1 MTRIDGHT
9 YLIGL
14 MAYPI
19 RHSMSPTMHNT
30 AFEKLDL
37 NNVYLAFDIDSDRL
51 AKGVE
56 SIRTLDMRGINVSM
70 PNKQNI
76 IQYLDE
82 LDISAELNHAVNTVV
97 NDNGVLTGYTTD
109 GIGFVTDLKKKGHDV
124 KGKKMVVVGAGGAGT
139 PIATQ
144 SALDGLSEIKIF
156 NRPDSHWDSAQHN
169 VDIINERTD
178 CKATLHDVTN
188 DDEFKDALA
197 WADIYCDATGVG
209 MKPLEDMSLVNDPS
223 WFKPDLVVYDTVY
236 APRETKLM
244 HIARQAGVKHVYN
257 GLGMMIEQGA
267 ASFKLW
273 TGQDMPIADVE
284 KAISEKD
291 AKTNETSHD

>member
-30 AFEKLDL
+30 AFEELGL
-37 NNVYLAFDIDSDRL
+37 NYAYLAFDIDGDHL
-51 AKGVE
+51 KDGVQA
-56 SIRTLDMRGINVSM
+56 IRTLEMRGANISM

-76 IQYLDE
+76 IPHLDK
-82 LDISAELNHAVNTVV
+82 LDISAKMNQAVNTVV

-109 GIGFVTDLKKKGHDV
+109 GVGFVNDLKRKGHDV
-124 KGKKMVVVGAGGAGT
+124 SGQKMVVVGAGGAGT

-156 NRPDSHWDSAQHN
+156 NRRDDRFANAQKI
-169 VDIINERTD
+169 VDLINQETD
-178 CKATLHDVTN
+178 CQASLHDLA
-188 DDEFKDALA
+188 DDAAFKDALA

-209 MKPLEDMSLVNDPS
+209 MKPLEDQSLVNDPS
-223 WFKPDLVVYDTVY
+223 WLKPDLVVYDTVY
-236 APRETKLM
+236 APRQTKLM
-244 HIARQAGVKHVYN
+244 TIAKDAGVKNVYN

-267 ASFKLW
+267 AAFKLW
-273 TGQDMPIADVE
+273 TGQDMPIAAVE
-284 KAISEKD
+284 AAINEKD
-291 AKTNETSHD
+291 GQA